1 MNVKQLIAI
10 LKDMPPDTPITP
22 GELEFIASLGL
33 KPDDG
38 STPRTEVLA
47 AIGEWTLAEAH
58 GNVERTRKI
67 FEDTVGSFVGQF
79 PHHKILTHLC
89 EEAGEWPDE
98 IGPYDF
104 LQK

>member
-1 MNVKQLIAI
+1 MNVKQLISI
-10 LKDMPPDTPITP
+10 QQGVPPDLQLSP
-22 GELEFIASLGL
+22 GDLEFIKDLDL
-33 KPDDG
+33 RPDDG
-38 STPRTEVLA
+38 SPARTQVLA

-58 GNVERTRKI
+58 GNVGRTRKI
-67 FEDTVGSFVGQF
+67 FEDLVGRFVGQY

>member
-10 LKDMPPDTPITP
+10 LQGAPPDMQLSPRD
-22 GELEFIASLGL
+22 LEFIKDLGL
-33 KPDDG
+33 RPDDG
-38 STPRTEVLA
+38 SAPRTEVLA

-58 GNVERTRKI
+58 GNEERTRKI
-67 FEDTVGSFVGQF
+67 FEDLVGGFVGEY

-104 LQK
+104 FQK